1 MKKSLLLFGIFCLSI
16 SAVYAQCVPN
26 CSAYTVNP
34 TTYSLFPT
42 GGTNV
47 SSSFSPNSDD
57 GYTSLVPIG
66 FSFNYY
72 CTTYTSAYICSN
84 GFIVLGS
91 LPSIGGADPAQSF
104 PSTTSPN
111 GVIALNMCDLDCGA
125 GGAVTF
131 TTIGTTPN
139 QRFIVTYSNVPYW
152 YSTAPTATLTC
163 SGQIV
168 LFETSN
174 MIQVHTATIGTQSY
188 ISSQGIENQSGTSGV
203 NVPGRTQTFWSASN
217 SAYAFTN
224 LVQGTPPTSVG
235 GNSVLCFGSPGNFS
249 CISMPGASS
258 YSWTLPG
265 GWSGSSTTTALSATA
280 GVGGNLS
287 VTATYT
293 CGTSAPAQ
301 FSVNVIPSPVISVT
315 SVSPS
320 VLCSGSVVS
329 INASGGVNYTLMPG
343 NITGTPPF
351 TVMPMTN
358 LTYSVYGDNS
368 SGCISVNPGLA
379 PVNVNATPTVVVNS
393 GSMCLGQTFT
403 MAPSGAVTYSY
414 SSLFTTVTPTT
425 SGTFSYMVWGMAGNG
440 CVGSAVSSLTVTPL
454 PTVLASSTRTS
465 LCVKESV
472 TLTAV
477 GASSFNWIGVANT
490 NSIVFTPSVSNASQI
505 FTVTGTNTLGCTNS
519 TTIALKVNS
528 CTGLNEISAS
538 DTPLSIFPNPF
549 TSVFHITSEKDMNA
563 VISVYS
569 LSGALVYKQT
579 MQGNQADIH
588 LENAASGVYYVKV
601 NDSPKVYKL
610 VKSE

>member
-1 MKKSLLLFGIFCLSI
+1 MKKTLCILGILIFGFNTVKS
-16 SAVYAQCVPN
+16 QCVPN

-47 SSSFSPNSDD
+47 SSAFSPNSDD
-57 GYTSLVPIG
+57 GYTSPVPIG

-104 PSTTSPN
+104 PSTTNPN
-111 GVIALNMCDLDCGA
+111 GVIALNMCDLDAGA

-139 QRFIVTYSNVPYW
+139 QKFIVTYSNVPYW

-168 LFETSN
+168 LYETSN
-174 MIQVHTATIGTQSY
+174 MIEVHTATIGTQSY
-188 ISSQGIENQSGTSGV
+188 ASSQGIENQGGTSGV
-203 NVPGRTQTFWSASN
+203 NVPGRTTTFWSASN

-235 GNSVLCFGSPGNFS
+235 GNSVLCFSSPGSFS

-265 GWSGSSTTTALSATA
+265 GWSGSSTTTALTATA

-293 CGTSAPAQ
+293 CGTSGPAQ
-301 FSVNVIPSPVISVT
+301 FSVNVIPSPVVSVT
-315 SVSPS
+315 NVSPS

-329 INASGGVNYTLMPG
+329 ISATGGINYTVMPG

-358 LTYSVYGDNS
+358 ITYSVYGDNS
-368 SGCISVNPGLA
+368 NGCISVNPGLA

-393 GSMCLGQTFT
+393 GSMCLGSTFT
-403 MAPSGAVTYSY
+403 MSPAGAVNYSY
-414 SSLFTTVTPTT
+414 SSLFTTVSPTT
-425 SGTFSYMVWGMAGNG
+425 TGTFSYMVWGIASNG
-440 CVGSAVSSLTVTPL
+440 CVGNAVSTLTVAPL
-454 PTVLASSTRTS
+454 PTILASSTRTS
-465 LCVKESV
+465 LCIKETV

-477 GASSFNWIGVANT
+477 GASTFNWIGIANT
-490 NSIVFTPSVSNASQI
+490 SSLVFTPTVSNAAQI
-505 FTVTGTNTLGCTNS
+505 FTVSGTNTLGCTNA
-519 TTIALKVNS
+519 TTIALKVNA
-528 CTGLNEISAS
+528 CTGINENSAS
-538 DTPLSIFPNPF
+538 ANQLNIFPNPF
-549 TSVFHITSEKDMNA
+549 KNVFHLSSEREVNA
-563 VISVYS
+563 VISVYD
-569 LSGALVYKQT
+569 LTGALVLKQNI
-579 MQGNQADIH
+579 QGTTADIH
-588 LENAASGVYYVKV
+588 LENMAAGIYYLKI
-601 NDSPKVYKL
+601 NESPNVYKL
-610 VKSE
+610 IKSE